1 MEENKQEQILVAIA
15 KLETTVLHMNSNIEQ
30 MSKFSDMTL
39 RNQEALKSAHKRID
53 ELNGEI
59 GTLKDNNKWVV
70 RTVGAALILA
80 VLGLILGVR

>member
-53 ELNGEI
+53 ELNEEI
-59 GTLKDNNKWVV
+59 DTLKDNNKWIV
-70 RTVGAALILA
+70 RTVGTAIILA